1 MYKVDPSRTDLAQEF
16 KSKPYGRHSDA
27 LQRILNLF
35 RSDPLPGNYCLVCT
49 KPHRQWALARFRQTS
64 REPVDLLG
72 PVFGSLEAA
81 EWAVFK
87 LRWQRHTGR
96 ALEID

>member
-1 MYKVDPSRTDLAQEF
+1 MYKLDPSRTDLALEF
-16 KSKPYGRHSDA
+16 KSKPYGRHSA
-27 LQRILNLF
+27 ELQRVLNLF

-49 KPHRQWALARFRQTS
+49 MPHREWALARFRQTS

-72 PVFGSLEAA
+72 PLFGSLEAA

-87 LRWQRHTGR
+87 LRWQRHAGQ